1 MAFENIVKPGNFQ
14 QSAVGDYG
22 FRHLV
27 TGESTSDSC
36 RAIQA
41 LEDSSVTTTTTSG
54 LGDELTDVIIPTGTV
69 VWGKFDS
76 VSCVAGSIIAY
87 KAS

>member
-41 LEDSSVTTTTTSG
+41 LEDSSVTTTTASG
-54 LGDELTDVIIPTGTV
+54 DALTDVIIPTGTV

>member
-1 MAFENIVKPGNFQ
+1 MGFENIVKQGNFH

-22 FRHLV
+22 FNYIT
-27 TGESTSDSC
+27 TGQSSTDSY

-41 LEDSSVTTTTTSG
+41 LEDSSITTTTSV
-54 LGDELTDVIIPTGTV
+54 GDALTEVIIPTGTV

-76 VSCVAGSIIAY
+76 VSVIAGKVIAY

>member
-1 MAFENIVKPGNFQ
+1 MAFENITKDGNFNQ
-14 QSAVGDYG
+14 AAVGDYG
-22 FRHLV
+22 FRYL
-27 TGESTSDSC
+27 TTSESTSDSC

-54 LGDELTDVIIPTGTV
+54 DALTEVIIPTGTV

-76 VSCVAGSIIAY
+76 VSVVAGKVIAY

>member
-1 MAFENIVKPGNFQ
+1 MAFENIIKAPNFHQ
-14 QSAVGDYG
+14 AAVGDYG
-22 FRHLV
+22 FKHLV

-41 LEDSSVTTTTTSG
+41 LEDSSVTTTTSSG
-54 LGDELTDVIIPTGTV
+54 DALTDVIIPTGTV

>member
-1 MAFENIVKPGNFQ
+1 MAFENITKDGNFN

-22 FRHLV
+22 FRYLT
-27 TGESTSDSC
+27 TGDSTSDSC

-41 LEDSSVTTTTTSG
+41 LEDSSVTTTTSSG
-54 LGDELTDVIIPTGTV
+54 DALTEVIIPTGTV

-76 VSCVAGSIIAY
+76 VSVVAGKVIAY

>member
-1 MAFENIVKPGNFQ
+1 MSYENITKESNFY

-22 FRHLV
+22 FKV
-27 TGESTSDSC
+27 VSSSESTSESC

-41 LEDSSVTTTTTSG
+41 IETSVVTTTTSV
-54 LGDELTDVIIPTGTV
+54 GDALSSITLVEGTIV
-69 VWGKFDS
+69 FGKFDS
-76 VSCVAGSIIAY
+76 ISVTTGKVLAY

>member
-1 MAFENIVKPGNFQ
+1 MAYESIIKQPNFQ
-14 QSAVGDYG
+14 QTVVGDYG
-22 FRHLV
+22 FNHLT

-41 LEDSSVTTTTTSG
+41 LEDSSVTTTTSA
-54 LGDELTDVIIPTGTV
+54 GDALTEVIIPTGTV

-76 VSCVAGSIIAY
+76 VSCVTGSVIAY